1 MTTLKQAT
9 AQYRMFA
16 LAAGRSPRTIEWIC
30 RAVGYFGLYL
40 GEKQQD
46 VTKITADDLR
56 SFIIACGKRTRYLK
70 HPFNKA
76 GPVPMSQIT
85 VQTYTRAI
93 RSFFSFLAAEELTP
107 ENTMRKVSPPRV
119 PVKVVP
125 TFNQEEMERLLRAPD
140 KKTAAGYR
148 DFALLL
154 TFIDTNARL
163 SELLNLDEKD
173 VDLEGGY
180 LRIMGKGGK
189 ERFAPIGYNLLRAL
203 SKYKMKYRPR
213 PLGCEAFWLG
223 EDGRRLT
230 PNRVENMVRKYG
242 KQVGLARCYPHKLRH
257 TASVLYLRN
266 GGDVF
271 SLQKKLGHSSLLMT
285 RHYCNLADT
294 DVKDMHMK
302 FGVGDRLKISVR

>member
-1 MTTLKQAT
+1 MMSLQQAI
-9 AQYRMFA
+9 AQYRLFA
-16 LAAGRSPRTIEWIC
+16 LAEGRSPRTIEWVT
-30 RAVGYFGLYL
+30 RSVGYFGLYL
-40 GEKQQD
+40 GEKQD
-46 VTKITADDLR
+46 DITKITADDLR

-70 HPFNKA
+70 HPYSKP

-93 RSFFSFLAAEELTP
+93 RSFFSFLAAEELIP
-107 ENTMRKVSPPRV
+107 ENTMRKVRPPRV
-119 PVKVVP
+119 AVKAVP
-125 TFNQEEMERLLRAPD
+125 TFNQEEVERLLSAPD
-140 KKTAAGYR
+140 RKTASGFR
-148 DFALLL
+148 DFAILL
-154 TFIDTNARL
+154 TFLDTNIRL

-173 VDLEGGY
+173 VDLENGY

-189 ERFAPIGYNLLRAL
+189 ERVAPIGHNLLRAL
-203 SKYKMKYRPR
+203 SKYKMKYRPH

-223 EDGRRLT
+223 EDGRRPT
-230 PNRVENMVRKYG
+230 PNRVKSLVRKYA
-242 KQVGLARCYPHKLRH
+242 KQVGLVRCYPHKLRH

-294 DVKDMHMK
+294 DVKDKHMK